1 MAGQALVMSSV
12 RLPRPSPAG
21 HQEPFAA
28 RLGLVLGAECLFAVL
43 VFAATGIPP
52 AFIVTVLF
60 GLVLAVALE
69 VQAAARRA
77 PGA

>member
-1 MAGQALVMSSV
+1 MAADAVGVS
-12 RLPRPSPAG
+12 PSRSDHAPFTG
-21 HQEPFAA
+21 HHEPFAA

-43 VFAATGIPP
+43 VFAATGVAP

-60 GLVLAVALE
+60 GLVLAAALE
-69 VQAAARRA
+69 VQAVGRRA